1 MCLCHVILG
10 FFFFFFNHLFC
21 CSILTILEKNFLY
34 FSLFTFCICVC
45 HVIQSS
51 IIRYRVWF
59 LQHLAHYKYIKLI
72 NINFL
77 ETFFL
82 ESFNVWHSLLI
93 SALYHQIKTPI
104 SFWYRRGLNPRSL
117 IQPSEHMLRPNI
129 TELVSF

>member
-59 LQHLAHYKYIKLI
+59 LQHLAHYKSIRSSCCINYVILPHQMPTLLFYNIILQHLIYQMFYNSILYIKI
-72 NINFL
+72 IF
-77 ETFFL
+77 TI
-82 ESFNVWHSLLI
+82 H
-93 SALYHQIKTPI
+93 
-104 SFWYRRGLNPRSL
+104 
-117 IQPSEHMLRPNI
+117 
-129 TELVSF
+129 